1 MNLFSCFVHFL
12 SKDSHFQCRRVVRI
26 MVKEKNGIDL
36 TQLYANQNPGF
47 IRFLLKILIKHILK
61 VMLKNMVTCEICHN
75 KSIYQKL
82 TELFNMKRQC
92 LCCFG
97 DTGFK
102 SQNYTWSNVIPTS
115 HICFMNRGNNSTDS
129 KLNFVI
135 CVSPRYPDTESR
147 D

>member
-47 IRFLLKILIKHILK
+47 IRFLLKTLIKHILK
-61 VMLKNMVTCEICHN
+61 VMLKSTVTCEICHN

-92 LCCFG
+92 ICWFG

-102 SQNYTWSNVIPTS
+102 S
-115 HICFMNRGNNSTDS
+115 
-129 KLNFVI
+129 
-135 CVSPRYPDTESR
+135 
-147 D
+147 